1 VPLQRSLTF
10 AIREVRRGGRVGYY
24 ELRDTGAIACLR
36 HDGHDA
42 WVLHEVFGKRCYEP
56 PREAAAILARE
67 PQPKVVDVGAHAGF
81 FGLFV
86 LDRYADAHLIALE
99 PDPGNAALLDECIRR
114 NGRTEQW
121 ELLRACASIDDGYT
135 WFAQGRGER
144 SHMTRE
150 RAPGTTKVPMV
161 DLFTYLDDVTLL
173 KMDIEGGEW
182 PILADSRLARA
193 APRVIVLEYH
203 GHGCPDSDPRAAAKR
218 QLEEFGYVVEHSN
231 ASAAPDVGLLWAWH
245 TAPSTAGRA
254 PADRDA
260 AVEVA

>member
-1 VPLQRSLTF
+1 MASSCY
-10 AIREVRRGGRVGYY
+10 A
-24 ELRDTGAIACLR
+24 LRDTGAIACLR

-56 PREAAAILARE
+56 PREAAAVLARE

-86 LDRYADAHLIALE
+86 FDRYPDARLIALE
-99 PDPGNAALLDECIRR
+99 PDPGNAALLEECIRR
-114 NGRTEQW
+114 NARDGQW

-135 WFAQGRGER
+135 RFAQGRGER

-150 RAPGTTKVPMV
+150 GAPGTIEVPTV
-161 DLFTYLDDVTLL
+161 DLFRYLDDVALL

-182 PILADSRLARA
+182 PILADPRLARA

-203 GHGCPDSDPRAAAKR
+203 AHCCPEPDPQAAARR
-218 QLEEFGYVVEHSN
+218 QLEEFGYVVEDSDT
-231 ASAAPDVGLLWAWH
+231 SVAPDVGLLWAWH
-245 TAPSTAGRA
+245 AG
-254 PADRDA
+254 ADDRRGGDG
-260 AVEVA
+260 